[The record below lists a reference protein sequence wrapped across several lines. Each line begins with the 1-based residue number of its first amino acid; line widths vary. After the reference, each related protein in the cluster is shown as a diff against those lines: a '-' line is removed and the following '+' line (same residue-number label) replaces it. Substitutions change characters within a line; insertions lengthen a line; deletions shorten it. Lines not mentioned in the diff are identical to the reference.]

1 MRPTRNNQSNDNH
14 ELSEMFIGGDGKLS
28 IKFDTLELE
37 IVGGVTNIGQEAF
50 ECIRK

>member
-14 ELSEMFIGGDGKLS
+14 ELSEMFIGVDGKLS
-28 IKFDTLELE
+28 IKLDTLELE
-37 IVGGVTNIGQEAF
+37 IIGGATAMGNEVF